1 MMRLLT
7 TEKDTI
13 SLNALELCTRDGG
26 LTGLIEDI
34 FEEIQHELKR
44 QENIKVNSAIVDEL
58 ESVKTMLD
66 KKTLS
71 LQKKEKDLIE
81 AISDVQKQKSD
92 LCNNVQQ
99 VYDILSRMMEDNYQN
114 KLS

>member
-1 MMRLLT
+1 MRNFKSQPIKFYLFLNTLLKVYDLDLTKEEHYLFENSLMMRLLT
-7 TEKDTI
+7 TEKDSI

-34 FEEIQHELKR
+34 LEEIQHELKR

-58 ESVKTMLD
+58 ETVKTMLD

-71 LQKKEKDLIE
+71 L
-81 AISDVQKQKSD
+81 
-92 LCNNVQQ
+92 
-99 VYDILSRMMEDNYQN
+99 
-114 KLS
+114 